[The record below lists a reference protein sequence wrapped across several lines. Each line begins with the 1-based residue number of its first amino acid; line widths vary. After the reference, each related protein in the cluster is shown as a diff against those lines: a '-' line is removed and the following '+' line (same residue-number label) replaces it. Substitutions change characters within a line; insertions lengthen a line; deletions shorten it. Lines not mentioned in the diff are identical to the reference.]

1 MEPSPAGAGRTAN
14 FFLVGAPK
22 AGTTSI
28 ARLLGGHPDVF
39 LSPIKEPCHFCTD
52 VRGQLAPAFE
62 RQRHMDLAVYLDAPV
77 RAPVHFH
84 LVHSPADYARLYEGA
99 GARARVGECSTH
111 YLSSRD
117 APRNLQAYA
126 PDARIVVMLRD
137 PLQRIRSHY
146 AMERS
151 QGKTLRP
158 LLQLVDE
165 ERALGAAA
173 HWGNSHYYLGASRYL
188 PQLQRYLEHFPAE
201 QVCVLSFEALLADP
215 PAVLRRLLAFLDLP
229 APAEPPEL
237 PSANRAK
244 APRFPLANRLLRA
257 SGLRPWV
264 GRMLRQHLPDNARDR
279 LAATFY
285 RRGAPEIPD
294 ADLARLEALVCD
306 EGLREGWTQALAYV
320 RAA

>member
-1 MEPSPAGAGRTAN
+1 MDPSPARGRAN

-22 AGTTSI
+22 AGTTSL
-28 ARLLGGHPDVF
+28 ARQLAEHPDVF

-52 VRGQLAPAFE
+52 VREQLAPAFE
-62 RQRHMDLAVYLDAPV
+62 RQHHMDLAAYLDAPV
-77 RAPVHFH
+77 RPPVHFH
-84 LVHSPADYARLYEGA
+84 LVASAVDYARLYEGA
-99 GARARVGECSTH
+99 ADYVWRGECSTH

-117 APRNLQAYA
+117 APRNLHAYA

-158 LLQLVDE
+158 LLKLVEE
-165 ERALGAAA
+165 ERALGRAA
-173 HWGNSHYYLGASRYL
+173 HWGNSHYYLGATRYL
-188 PQLQRYLEHFPAE
+188 PQLQRYLQHFPAD
-201 QVCVLSFEALLADP
+201 QICVLSFEQLIADP
-215 PAVLRRLLAFLDLP
+215 PAVLRRLYAFMGLP
-229 APAEPPEL
+229 APAAEHTL
-237 PSANRAK
+237 PTANRAR

-264 GRMLRQHLPDNARDR
+264 GRVLRQHLPARAQDR

-285 RRGAPEIPD
+285 RHGAPDIPEE
-294 ADLARLEALVCD
+294 ALVRLEALIRD
-306 EGLREGWTQALAYV
+306 EGLREDWTKALAHV
-320 RAA
+320 RDA